1 MNDTLLILDRTSSK
15 KPYKPCQRP
24 QFTRIEVVATA
35 RLPMSFG
42 IRQFKDLGT
51 VYRELESRNMKLS
64 TIIAISGALV
74 AMVFAFANLGMYLI
88 AGASPNWAVFLVL
101 MLIAVAVGA
110 LPGLMIGWLTG
121 RGNDDDRNS
130 QA

>member
-88 AGASPNWAVFLVL
+88 AGASPNWRQAIYVQPY
-101 MLIAVAVGA
+101 VAA